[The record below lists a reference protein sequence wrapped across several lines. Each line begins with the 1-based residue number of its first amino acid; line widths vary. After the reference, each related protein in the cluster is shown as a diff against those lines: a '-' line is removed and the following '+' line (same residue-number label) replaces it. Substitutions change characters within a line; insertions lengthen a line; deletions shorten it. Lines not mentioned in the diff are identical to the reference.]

1 MSEKIKTV
9 IREKAKYLGQHS
21 IKILKWAIMGIIVG
35 MVVGGISIVFSTAL
49 KFVTGLRE
57 KHTWIVYGLPA
68 GGLLIVGFY
77 RLLKVN
83 RDKGTNLVMDSITSN
98 RDIPIKMT
106 PLILVGTI
114 VTHMFGGSAGREG
127 AALQL
132 GGSLG
137 NYIGKLFKFDNKDK
151 KVMIMC
157 GMSAAFSALFGT
169 PMAAAIF
176 AIESATVGIMYFASL
191 LPCVISALIASHFSA
206 NMGISPESFPL
217 NDIPDMTMALSLKT
231 ALLALLCALL
241 SVVFCFMMKY
251 VKKILER
258 LIKNA
263 YLRIVAAS
271 LLFIGITFLV
281 GDGRYYGAGI
291 EVIDKAVIEGEA
303 VPYDFI
309 MKMLLTALTLGAGF
323 KGGEIVPSFYV
334 GATFGCVFGH
344 VLGMSPTLCAAMGM
358 TAMFCGITNCP
369 ITAMLISFELFG
381 FESVPHIMIVTA
393 ISFVSSGY
401 VGIYSSQKIV
411 YSKYK
416 PQIKQEFEN
425 HVNNEENKGE

>member
-1 MSEKIKTV
+1 MNDKSESGIK
-9 IREKAKYLGQHS
+9 EKAGYLGQYS
-21 IKILKWAIMGIIVG
+21 IKIIKWIIMGIIVG
-35 MVVGGISIVFSTAL
+35 LAVGGISIAFSTAL

-57 KHTWIVYGLPA
+57 EHKWIIFGLPI
-68 GGLLIVGFY
+68 GGLVIVGFY

-83 RDKGTNLVMDSITSN
+83 KDKGTNLIMDSITGN
-98 RDIPIKMT
+98 KDIPIKMA
-106 PLILVGTI
+106 PLILVGTTI
-114 VTHMFGGSAGREG
+114 THLFGGSAGREG

-137 NYIGKLFKFDNKDK
+137 NFIGKIFKFDNKDK

-206 NMGISPESFPL
+206 SMGISPESFPL
-217 NDIPDMTMALSLKT
+217 YDIPEMTISLSLKT
-231 ALLALLCALL
+231 VLLALLCGLL
-241 SVVFCFMMKY
+241 SVMFCYMMKY
-251 VKKILER
+251 VKKFLER
-258 LIKNA
+258 FIKNA
-263 YLRIVAAS
+263 YIRIAAAS
-271 LLFIGITFLV
+271 FLFIAITMVV
-281 GDGRYYGAGI
+281 GNGRYYGAGI
-291 EVIDKAVIEGEA
+291 DVIDMAVLEGKA

-309 MKMLLTALTLGAGF
+309 MKMFLTALTLGAGF

-344 VLGMSPTLCAAMGM
+344 IFGVSPTFCAAMGM

-381 FESVPHIMIVTA
+381 FECVPYILIVTA
-393 ISFVSSGY
+393 VSFVASGY

-416 PQIKQEFEN
+416 PQLNHGFEN
-425 HVNNEENKGE
+425 YEKDNENKGE

>member
-1 MSEKIKTV
+1 MNDKTKNIIK
-9 IREKAKYLGQHS
+9 EKAKYFGAYAV
-21 IKILKWAIMGIIVG
+21 KIFKWIVMGIIVG
-35 MVVGGISIVFSTAL
+35 LVVGGISILFSTAL
-49 KFVTGLRE
+49 KYVTGLRE
-57 KHTWIVYGLPA
+57 EHKWIVFGLPI

-83 RDKGTNLVMDSITSN
+83 KDKGTNLVMDSITSN
-98 RDIPIKMT
+98 EDIPIKMA
-106 PLILVGTI
+106 PLILFGT
-114 VTHMFGGSAGREG
+114 VTTHLFGGSAGREG

-137 NYIGKLFKFDNKDK
+137 NFIGKIFKFDSKDK

-176 AIESATVGIMYFASL
+176 AIESATVGVMYFASL
-191 LPCVISALIASHFSA
+191 LPCIASALVASHFSA

-217 NDIPDMTMALSLKT
+217 HDIPDMTVILSIKT
-231 ALLALLCALL
+231 VLLAILCGLL
-241 SVVFCFMMKY
+241 SIVFCYMMKY
-251 VKKILER
+251 VKKLLES
-258 LIKNA
+258 LFKNV
-263 YLRIVAAS
+263 YVRIAAAAFV
-271 LLFIGITFLV
+271 FIGITLLV

-291 EVIDKAVIEGEA
+291 AVIDRAVIEGEA
-303 VPYDFI
+303 VWYDFI
-309 MKMLLTALTLGAGF
+309 MKMFLTALTLGAGF

-344 VLGMSPTLCAAMGM
+344 LLGMSPTLCAAMGM

-381 FESVPHIMIVTA
+381 FESVPYILIASAV
-393 ISFVSSGY
+393 SFASSGY

-416 PQIKQEFEN
+416 PQIKRESEKFGN
-425 HVNNEENKGE
+425 DNENKGE